1 MVGTSFSVIIPTM
14 WRSNKTSKLLKDL
27 YDSKYIHEILII
39 DNDVTAKNIDLDQY
53 KDKIKYYPQTKNI
66 YVNPAWN
73 LGVSLSQNDLLCIC
87 NDDINFDV
95 DDYIQFILPNILKL
109 GIFGANIRPYH
120 KVTQDLL
127 YKINDDRITR
137 AALSTQGFGMLMFI
151 NKRNWIDIPTGLKIW
166 FGDDW
171 LTGKHK
177 NIYSVNMVKTINAD
191 KHTTASSPELK
202 EILKLD
208 RIEWKR
214 LKS

>member
-1 MVGTSFSVIIPTM
+1 MGISVIIPTM
-14 WRSNKTSKLLKDL
+14 WRSKKTLQLLNDL
-27 YDSKYIHEILII
+27 YDSKYVHEIIII
-39 DNDVTAKNIDLDQY
+39 DNDVAAKNVNLDQY
-53 KDKIKYYPQTKNI
+53 TDKVKYYPQVENI

-73 LGVSLSQNDLLCIC
+73 LGVSLANNDLLCIC
-87 NDDINFDV
+87 NDDINFNV
-95 DDYIQFILPNILKL
+95 NDYIKFILPHISKL
-109 GIFGANIRPYH
+109 GIFGSNIRPYH

-127 YKINDDRITR
+127 YKINDDRITK
-137 AALSTQGFGMLMFI
+137 AALATQGFGMLMFL
-151 NKRNWIDIPTGLKIW
+151 NKKNWIDIPNSLKIW

-171 LTGKHK
+171 LTNIHE

-202 EILKLD
+202 KILKQD

>member
-1 MVGTSFSVIIPTM
+1 MGISVIIPTM
-14 WRSNKTSKLLKDL
+14 WRSKKTVQLLNDL
-27 YDSKYIHEILII
+27 YDSKYVHEIIII
-39 DNDVTAKNIDLDQY
+39 DNDVAAKNVNLDQY
-53 KDKIKYYPQTKNI
+53 TDKVKYYPQVENI

-73 LGVSLSQNDLLCIC
+73 LGVSLANNDLLCIC
-87 NDDINFDV
+87 NDDINFNV
-95 DDYIQFILPNILKL
+95 NDYIKFILPHISKL
-109 GIFGANIRPYH
+109 GIFGSNIRPYH

-127 YKINDDRITR
+127 YKINDDRITK
-137 AALSTQGFGMLMFI
+137 AALATQGFGMLMFL
-151 NKRNWIDIPTGLKIW
+151 NKKNWIDIPNSLKIW

-171 LTGKHK
+171 LTNIHE

-202 EILKLD
+202 KILKQD

>member
-1 MVGTSFSVIIPTM
+1 MGISVIIPTM
-14 WRSNKTSKLLKDL
+14 WRSKKTVQLLNDL
-27 YDSKYIHEILII
+27 YDSKYVHEIIII
-39 DNDVTAKNIDLDQY
+39 DNDVAAKNVNLDQY
-53 KDKIKYYPQTKNI
+53 TDKVKYYPQVENI

-73 LGVSLSQNDLLCIC
+73 LGVSLANNDLLCIC
-87 NDDINFDV
+87 NDDINFNV
-95 DDYIQFILPNILKL
+95 NDYIKFILPHISKL
-109 GIFGANIRPYH
+109 GIFGSNIRPYH

-127 YKINDDRITR
+127 YKINDDRITK
-137 AALSTQGFGMLMFI
+137 AALATQGFGMLLFL
-151 NKRNWIDIPTGLKIW
+151 NKKNWIDIPNSLKIW

-171 LTGKHK
+171 LTNIHE

-202 EILKLD
+202 KILKQD

>member
-1 MVGTSFSVIIPTM
+1 MGISVIIPTM
-14 WRSNKTSKLLKDL
+14 WRSKKTLQLLNDL
-27 YDSKYIHEILII
+27 YDSKYVHEIIII
-39 DNDVTAKNIDLDQY
+39 DNDVAAKNVNLDQY
-53 KDKIKYYPQTKNI
+53 TDKVKYYPQVENI

-73 LGVSLSQNDLLCIC
+73 LGVSLANNDLLCIC
-87 NDDINFDV
+87 NDDINFNV
-95 DDYIQFILPNILKL
+95 NDYIKFILPHISKL
-109 GIFGANIRPYH
+109 GIFGSNIRPYH

-127 YKINDDRITR
+127 YKINDDRITK
-137 AALSTQGFGMLMFI
+137 AALATQGFGMLMFL
-151 NKRNWIDIPTGLKIW
+151 NKKNWIDIPNSLKIW

-171 LTGKHK
+171 LTNIHE

>member
-1 MVGTSFSVIIPTM
+1 M

-27 YDSKYIHEILII
+27 YESKYVHEIIII
-39 DNDVTAKNIDLDQY
+39 DNDVAAKNVDLDQY
-53 KDKIKYYPQTKNI
+53 RDKIRHYPQTENI

-73 LGVSLSQNDLLCIC
+73 LGVSLANNDLLCIC

-95 DDYIQFILPNILKL
+95 DDYIQFILPNISQL

-137 AALSTQGFGMLMFI
+137 AALATQGFGMLMFI
-151 NKRNWIDIPTGLKIW
+151 DKKNWIDIPSNLKIW

-171 LTGKHK
+171 LTDNHE
-177 NIYSVNMVKTINAD
+177 NIYSVNLVKTIDAD
-191 KHTTASSPELK
+191 KHTTASSSELK